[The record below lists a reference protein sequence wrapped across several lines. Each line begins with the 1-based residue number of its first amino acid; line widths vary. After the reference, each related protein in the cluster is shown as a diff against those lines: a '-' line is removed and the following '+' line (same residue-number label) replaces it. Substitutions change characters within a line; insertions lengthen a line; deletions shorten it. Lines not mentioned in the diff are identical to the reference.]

1 MRYKIMLLAGI
12 LGTFSI
18 FAISCKK
25 TNSISNTPTTPSSP
39 NAVVADSGITVS
51 TAAESSSKSIFNNG
65 PHGICSDDE
74 DNIYFSTDGSTIL
87 KLNALGLVSTFAGSS
102 TEGCEDGTGDGVTF
116 TKPVDICSDNN
127 NNIFVVD
134 MDCQGVRMLGSS
146 GISSHFYMP
155 DGTLNPPLSA
165 PIAVAVD
172 SKGNVYSADE
182 LGSVGIT
189 IINPQGK
196 ASHFAG
202 DGVSGFKNGPAA
214 SAEFLSISSICID
227 DNDDIYIADNYS
239 IRKISNGQIT
249 TVAGNGKAGYANG
262 TGGAAQFA
270 GAMGICLDGS
280 GNIYVA
286 DPYNYVVRKVTPGG
300 EVTTIAGTGTQGH
313 KDGDGTVAQFNEP
326 VHICVDM
333 LGHIYVSDLGKTGDE
348 FGDGYIREIVLK
360 N

>member
-1 MRYKIMLLAGI
+1 MQHNNLLFAVIAGTSI
-12 LGTFSI
+12 LFNV
-18 FAISCKK
+18 SCKK
-25 TNSISNTPTTPSSP
+25 TNSISSTPTSPSSP
-39 NAVVADSGITVS
+39 NPVVTASGITVS
-51 TAAESSSKSIFNNG
+51 TAAESSSTSAFNNG

-87 KLNALGLVSTFAGSS
+87 KLNALGLISTFAGSS
-102 TEGCEDGTGDGVTF
+102 TEGCEDGSGVGVTF
-116 TKPVDICSDNN
+116 TKPVDICTDDNN
-127 NNIFVVD
+127 NIYVAD
-134 MDCQGVRMLGSS
+134 MDCQGIRMLGSS

-155 DGTLNPPLSA
+155 DGTLNPPLSS
-165 PIAVAVD
+165 PISVAVD

-202 DGVSGFKNGPAA
+202 DGVSGFKDGAA
-214 SAEFLSISSICID
+214 AAAEFLSISGICIA
-227 DNDDIYIADNYS
+227 DNDDIYVADNYS
-239 IRKISNGQIT
+239 IRKISSGQVT
-249 TVAGNGKAGYANG
+249 TIAGNGKAGYADG

-286 DPYNYVVRKVTPGG
+286 DPYNYVIRKVTSGG
-300 EVTTIAGTGTQGH
+300 QVTTIAGTGVQGH
-313 KDGDGTVAQFNEP
+313 KDGDGTVAQFDEP
-326 VHICVDM
+326 VHICVDL
-333 LGHIYVSDLGKTGDE
+333 LGHIYVTDLGKTGDE
-348 FGDGYIREIVLK
+348 FGDGYIRKIVLK